1 MLYVDIISYFFV
13 QVTFLVIISEQK
25 RIPESTMALPI
36 EKGRIGY
43 LYVRKRGEYDVYL
56 FRNGFQQYSCDMREN
71 SYCYRTSKYFR
82 SHDG

>member
-1 MLYVDIISYFFV
+1 MLYVDIISYFIV
-13 QVTFLVIISEQK
+13 QVTFLVIISEYK
-25 RIPESTMALPI
+25 SIPELTIALPI

-43 LYVRKRGEYDVYL
+43 LYVRKWGKYDVYL

-71 SYCYRTSKYFR
+71 PYCCRTSKYFR